1 MLHTIANILE
11 TVGEHGTQGE
21 CLYTYL
27 PGWSCTV
34 QPSSLTCA
42 PASSQSFLLI
52 STVVGAAHNA
62 AVQFRGLFSGRDLSA
77 PFKISQF

>member
-11 TVGEHGTQGE
+11 TVGEHGTRGE

-27 PGWSCTV
+27 PGWSCTD

-52 STVVGAAHNA
+52 STIVGAAHMQLYNLE
-62 AVQFRGLFSGRDLSA
+62 GFSQGGIHQL
-77 PFKISQF
+77 PLK